1 MIVEP
6 QVKLLAHTVID
17 ADVIGGLMDIQPEST
32 DAETLVTFAGR
43 SCYESWH
50 RPRPETYRDK
60 DYIERTIFEQ
70 HHCYDAD
77 TDVLTADGWKR
88 WADVTNEDKFAT
100 LTSAGIIEYHQPSE
114 IIAKPYKG
122 KMIHVDA
129 DAIDLLV
136 TPNHKF
142 LACVTTTREGRKKQ
156 NFELIEAQKLH
167 GVSHAH
173 RKDGNLPDMPD
184 TIGTDLAWF
193 LGFFIGDGY
202 LHQFGNAALFN
213 LVKQRKID
221 AVLNAADRLGLES
234 SVRDRKTD
242 PKVKEIRVEI
252 SAQTKAMFE
261 QCRNENDE
269 KVIPQGLLMSMNT
282 EECNALLNGL
292 LDSDGC
298 RVGTSDV
305 FDSTSADLRGQFQQL
320 ALHCGFAANEVEG
333 TTCEAGSEKEIGG
346 VKFTTKATRKRLCV
360 NRKSLRPEVNKKAS
374 TNQRVTREVQYD
386 GMVYCA
392 TVPNHTL
399 YVRRNGKTVWSGN
412 SSIIEHATATLYFT
426 GVSRAF
432 LTELT
437 RHRHL
442 SFSVR
447 SQRFVN
453 EAGANIVLP
462 PIYRSNNAE
471 PGTALFKT
479 AELLEGIAQDL
490 DSHYEGLVE
499 EAAID
504 GHKRK
509 QAREAARAILPSMTE
524 TKMTVTGNLRAW
536 LEVIDRRTAPDA
548 DAELQEVMGMA
559 REALRPLAPTIFK
572 EH

>member
-17 ADVIGGLMDIQPEST
+17 ADVIAELMDIQPQST
-32 DAETLVTFAGR
+32 DAETLVAFAGR

-50 RPRPETYRDK
+50 RPRPETYHDK

-269 KVIPQGLLMSMNT
+269 KVIPQGLLMSMNA

-462 PIYRSNNAE
+462 PIYRSGKAE
-471 PGTALFKT
+471 PGTALAKT

-504 GHKRK
+504 GHGRK
-509 QAREAARAILPSMTE
+509 QAREAARAILPNMTE
-524 TKMTVTGNLRAW
+524 TKMVVTGNLRAW
-536 LEVIDRRTAPDA
+536 LEVINRRTAPDA

-559 REALRPLAPTIFK
+559 RDVLQPLAPSIFK
-572 EH
+572 G